1 MHADHRQLGRELG
14 LFRTDPL
21 VGAGLP
27 LWLPDGAI
35 VRSELERL
43 AAEEAVKSGCQRVY
57 TPVLAKREL
66 YERSGHWAK
75 FAADMFPPMQ
85 VGGEELVLRPANCP
99 HHALI
104 YAAEQRSFRDL
115 PVRLTEAASM
125 FRSELSGVLGGLSR
139 VRQINLDDTHVFC
152 LPEQVTDEIALGL
165 AAAQSYHR
173 ILGIEVTRYQ
183 LSRRGQ
189 DGSYLGG
196 DALWQ
201 DAENQL
207 AAALDRLGL
216 AYDDAPGEAAFYGP
230 KIDVQV
236 TDSAGR
242 EDTLST
248 VQLDFNQP
256 ERFDLG
262 YIGPD
267 GRRHRPAMIHR
278 GVLSSMDRLVAYLIE
293 RYDGAFPPWLAPL
306 QVLVLPVGDQQA
318 AVARSLTDRFR
329 AAGLRADCGPA
340 SASLGARIRRA
351 WERRV
356 PYLAVIGAREE
367 SSGLL
372 AVRLRDGRQLPGISA
387 ADLIAGITG
396 QVESR
401 SPGLGFGAVPL
412 DPARLPAAS

>member
-1 MHADHRQLGRELG
+1 MSADHRQLGRELG
-14 LFRTDPL
+14 LFRTDQL

-43 AAEEAVKSGCQRVY
+43 AAEEAIRGGCQRVY

-66 YERSGHWAK
+66 YERSGHWTK
-75 FAADMFPPMQ
+75 FAADMFPPMA
-85 VGGEELVLRPANCP
+85 VGGEEFVLRPANCP
-99 HHALI
+99 HHALV

-115 PVRLTEAASM
+115 PVRLTEMASM

-152 LPEQVTDEIALGL
+152 MPEQVTDEIALGIE
-165 AAAQSYHR
+165 AAQRYHR

-183 LSRRGQ
+183 LSRHGKN
-189 DGSYLGG
+189 GAYLGG
-196 DALWQ
+196 EALWQ
-201 DAENQL
+201 NAERRL
-207 AAALDRLGL
+207 AEAMDRLGL

-236 TDSAGR
+236 TDAAGR

-262 YIGPD
+262 YIGSD
-267 GRRHRPAMIHR
+267 GRRHRPVLIHR

-293 RYDGAFPPWLAPL
+293 RYDGAFPPWLAPV
-306 QVLVLPVGDQQA
+306 QVLVLPVSEQQA
-318 AVARSLTDRFR
+318 GLAQSVTGRIR
-329 AAGLRADCGPA
+329 AAGLRGECDPA
-340 SASLGARIRRA
+340 GATLGARIRRA
-351 WERRV
+351 RERRV
-356 PYLAVIGAREE
+356 PYLAVIGDREAASE
-367 SSGLL
+367 
-372 AVRLRDGRQLPGISA
+372 AVALRLRDGRQLPGIPVTDVLTQIAAQVAARSA
-387 ADLIAGITG
+387 
-396 QVESR
+396 
-401 SPGLGFGAVPL
+401 GLGFG
-412 DPARLPAAS
+412 RGEKE

>member
-1 MHADHRQLGRELG
+1 L
-14 LFRTDPL
+14 
-21 VGAGLP
+21 
-27 LWLPDGAI
+27 
-35 VRSELERL
+35 
-43 AAEEAVKSGCQRVY
+43 
-57 TPVLAKREL
+57 
-66 YERSGHWAK
+66 AK

-165 AAAQSYHR
+165 AAAQRYHR

-189 DGSYLGG
+189 DAAHLGG

-248 VQLDFNQP
+248 IQLDFNQP

-306 QVLVLPVGDQQA
+306 QVLVLPVGGQQA
-318 AVARSLTDRFR
+318 AVAGSLTGS
-329 AAGLRADCGPA
+329 APPGCGP
-340 SASLGARIRRA
+340 
-351 WERRV
+351 
-356 PYLAVIGAREE
+356 
-367 SSGLL
+367 
-372 AVRLRDGRQLPGISA
+372 
-387 ADLIAGITG
+387 IAGRPAPHLAPGSGAHGSGGFPISPSSAPG
-396 QVESR
+396 R
-401 SPGLGFGAVPL
+401 SPAACSRCGCAM
-412 DPARLPAAS
+412 AASCPVSPPRT